1 MIKIY
6 VFHGSNSNNE
16 PSWLEIFGKM
26 HLIFIFTLKK
36 SILDDHLKNDEFQI
50 TRREFIDAHIEE
62 LIILQKFEDA
72 RKASLTLKKTL

>member
-1 MIKIY
+1 MK
-6 VFHGSNSNNE
+6 SNNE

-26 HLIFIFTLKK
+26 HLIFIFTLKE

>member
-1 MIKIY
+1 M
-6 VFHGSNSNNE
+6 NSNNE
-16 PSWLEIFGKM
+16 PSWLERFGKI
-26 HLIFIFTLKK
+26 HLKIFIFTLKK

-72 RKASLTLKKTL
+72 RKASLTLKNTLSD

>member
-1 MIKIY
+1 M
-6 VFHGSNSNNE
+6 NSNNE

-26 HLIFIFTLKK
+26 HLIFIFTLKE

-72 RKASLTLKKTL
+72 RKASLTLKKTLWVMI